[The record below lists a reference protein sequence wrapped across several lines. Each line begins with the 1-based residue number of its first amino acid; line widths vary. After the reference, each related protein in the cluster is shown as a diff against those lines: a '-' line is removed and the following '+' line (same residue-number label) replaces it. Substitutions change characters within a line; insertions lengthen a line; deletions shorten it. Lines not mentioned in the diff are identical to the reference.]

1 METVE
6 KLRRLDG
13 DIEDFFLLLLLPL
26 TVDHDTPNTK
36 TVNIRCED
44 ILGPWVGDKEKGA
57 RDDNF
62 SLLSMSFNLDPT
74 HRYMLAGELGRM
86 RSDFEMIDND
96 NALLLGKMKNSV
108 VLKKH
113 VVRKDLT
120 DVARYKFTCH
130 SSHHNVHHNVD
141 THKDTHKD
149 THQKVGDRG
158 CERNEGNDNAA
169 TPSRSSNM
177 SLRALAVASAK
188 KGRGRR
194 GEEGNEKD
202 NEGGE
207 EAKVSPK
214 DTKVSSKVIYH
225 DHTTLESGDS
235 GRGQEER
242 RLQQDA
248 DYDDCNEST
257 GLLSFHDSMIP

>member
-1 METVE
+1 M
-6 KLRRLDG
+6 G
-13 DIEDFFLLLLLPL
+13 
-26 TVDHDTPNTK
+26 
-36 TVNIRCED
+36 
-44 ILGPWVGDKEKGA
+44 
-57 RDDNF
+57 
-62 SLLSMSFNLDPT
+62 
-74 HRYMLAGELGRM
+74 
-86 RSDFEMIDND
+86 ND
-96 NALLLGKMKNSV
+96 NAPLLGKMKDSV

-120 DVARYKFTCH
+120 ESTCH

-214 DTKVSSKVIYH
+214 DMMVSPKDIYH
-225 DHTTLESGDS
+225 DHSTFESGDS
-235 GRGQEER
+235 GRGQEKR
-242 RLQQDA
+242 RLQQND
-248 DYDDCNEST
+248 DDDDDDCNDSSP
-257 GLLSFHDSMIP
+257 LLSFYDCVG